1 MVTLAEVSDLASAS
15 MRKIVLPALAAAS
28 VLMAGVAGCSNRGS
42 ETPEAAAPASA
53 EAASTEAV
61 TSEVKVEEVFS
72 GSKTLNGTALK
83 YPEGN
88 PELRLYRVEIPV
100 GGKIPLHTHPAPML
114 VYVQAVDS
122 GDLLNTRVQP
132 DGTEVSGVIKPGE
145 SFIEGSSEP
154 HFVENK
160 SDKPTVVW
168 VMVASVEGMP
178 TTEWIK

>member
-1 MVTLAEVSDLASAS
+1 
-15 MRKIVLPALAAAS
+15 MRKTVLPALVAAS
-28 VLMAGVAGCSNRGS
+28 VLMAAVAGCTNRGS
-42 ETPEAAAPASA
+42 ESEESAAASA
-53 EAASTEAV
+53 DSASTEV
-61 TSEVKVEEVFS
+61 TVKEVFS
-72 GSKTLNGTALK
+72 GTQTLNGTPLR

-100 GGKIPLHTHPAPML
+100 GGRIPLHTHPAPML
-114 VYVQAVDS
+114 VHVQGVDS

-132 DGTEVSGVIKPGE
+132 DGSEVSSVFKSGE

-168 VMVASVEGMP
+168 VMVASVEGLP

>member
-1 MVTLAEVSDLASAS
+1 
-15 MRKIVLPALAAAS
+15 MRTTVLPALVAAS
-28 VLMAGVAGCSNRGS
+28 VLMAAVAGCTNRGS
-42 ETPEAAAPASA
+42 ESEESAAASA
-53 EAASTEAV
+53 DSASTEV
-61 TSEVKVEEVFS
+61 TVKEVFS
-72 GSKTLNGTALK
+72 GTQTLNGTPLR

-100 GGKIPLHTHPAPML
+100 GGRVPLHTHPAPML
-114 VYVQAVDS
+114 VHVQGVDS

-132 DGTEVSGVIKPGE
+132 DGSEVSSVFKSGE

-168 VMVASVEGMP
+168 VMVASVEGLP

>member
-1 MVTLAEVSDLASAS
+1 
-15 MRKIVLPALAAAS
+15 MRKTVLPALAVAS
-28 VLMAGVAGCSNRGS
+28 VLMAAVAGCTNRGS
-42 ETPEAAAPASA
+42 ESAESAAASA
-53 EAASTEAV
+53 DSASTEV
-61 TSEVKVEEVFS
+61 TVKEVFS
-72 GSKTLNGTALK
+72 GTQTLNGTPLR

-100 GGKIPLHTHPAPML
+100 GGRIPLHTHPAPML
-114 VYVQAVDS
+114 VHVQSVDS

-132 DGTEVSGVIKPGE
+132 DGSEVSSVFKSGE

-168 VMVASVEGMP
+168 VMVASVEGLP

>member
-1 MVTLAEVSDLASAS
+1 
-15 MRKIVLPALAAAS
+15 MRKTVLPALAAAS
-28 VLMAGVAGCSNRGS
+28 VLMAAVAGCTNRGS
-42 ETPEAAAPASA
+42 ESAESAAASA
-53 EAASTEAV
+53 DSASTEV
-61 TSEVKVEEVFS
+61 TVKEVFS
-72 GSKTLNGTALK
+72 GTQTLNGTPLR

-88 PELRLYRVEIPV
+88 LELRLYRVEIPV
-100 GGKIPLHTHPAPML
+100 GGRIPLHTHPAPML
-114 VYVQAVDS
+114 VHVQGVDS

-132 DGTEVSGVIKPGE
+132 DGSEVSSVFKSGE

-168 VMVASVEGMP
+168 VMVASVEGLP

>member
-1 MVTLAEVSDLASAS
+1 
-15 MRKIVLPALAAAS
+15 MRKTVLPALAVAS
-28 VLMAGVAGCSNRGS
+28 VLMAAVAGCTNRGS
-42 ETPEAAAPASA
+42 ESAESAAASA
-53 EAASTEAV
+53 DSASTEV
-61 TSEVKVEEVFS
+61 TVKEVFS
-72 GSKTLNGTALK
+72 GTQTLNGTPLR

-100 GGKIPLHTHPAPML
+100 GGRVPLHTHPAPML
-114 VYVQAVDS
+114 VHVQGVDS

-132 DGTEVSGVIKPGE
+132 DGSEVSSVFKSGE

-168 VMVASVEGMP
+168 VMVASVEGLP

>member
-1 MVTLAEVSDLASAS
+1 
-15 MRKIVLPALAAAS
+15 MRTTVLPALAVAS
-28 VLMAGVAGCSNRGS
+28 VLMAAVAGCTNRGS
-42 ETPEAAAPASA
+42 ESAESAAASA
-53 EAASTEAV
+53 DAASTEV
-61 TSEVKVEEVFS
+61 TVKEVFS
-72 GSKTLNGTALK
+72 GKQTLNGTPLR

-100 GGKIPLHTHPAPML
+100 GGRIPLHTHPAPML
-114 VYVQAVDS
+114 VHVQGVDS

-132 DGTEVSGVIKPGE
+132 DGSEVSSVFKSGE

-168 VMVASVEGMP
+168 VMVASVEGLP

>member
-1 MVTLAEVSDLASAS
+1 M
-15 MRKIVLPALAAAS
+15 AA
-28 VLMAGVAGCSNRGS
+28 VAGCTNRGS
-42 ETPEAAAPASA
+42 ESAESAAASA
-53 EAASTEAV
+53 DSASTEV
-61 TSEVKVEEVFS
+61 TVKEVFS
-72 GSKTLNGTALK
+72 GKQTLNGTPLR

-100 GGKIPLHTHPAPML
+100 GGRIPLHTHPAPML
-114 VYVQAVDS
+114 VHVQGVDS

-132 DGTEVSGVIKPGE
+132 DGSEVSSVFKSGE

-168 VMVASVEGMP
+168 VMVASVEGLP

>member
-1 MVTLAEVSDLASAS
+1 
-15 MRKIVLPALAAAS
+15 MRKTVLPALAVAS
-28 VLMAGVAGCSNRGS
+28 VLMAAVAGCTNRGS
-42 ETPEAAAPASA
+42 ESAESAAASA
-53 EAASTEAV
+53 DSASTEV
-61 TSEVKVEEVFS
+61 TVKEVFS
-72 GSKTLNGTALK
+72 GKQTLNGTPLR

-100 GGKIPLHTHPAPML
+100 GGRIPLHTHPAPML
-114 VYVQAVDS
+114 VHVQGVDS

-132 DGTEVSGVIKPGE
+132 DGSEVSSVFKSGE
-145 SFIEGSSEP
+145 SFLEGSSEP

-168 VMVASVEGMP
+168 VMVASVEGLP

>member
-1 MVTLAEVSDLASAS
+1 
-15 MRKIVLPALAAAS
+15 MRKTVLPALAAAS
-28 VLMAGVAGCSNRGS
+28 VLMAAVAGCTNRGS
-42 ETPEAAAPASA
+42 ESAESAAASA
-53 EAASTEAV
+53 DSASTEV
-61 TSEVKVEEVFS
+61 TVKEVFS
-72 GSKTLNGTALK
+72 GKQTLNGTPLR

-100 GGKIPLHTHPAPML
+100 GGRIPLHTHPAPML
-114 VYVQAVDS
+114 VHVQGVDS

-132 DGTEVSGVIKPGE
+132 DGSEVSSVFKSGE

-178 TTEWIK
+178 TTEWDE

>member
-1 MVTLAEVSDLASAS
+1 
-15 MRKIVLPALAAAS
+15 MRKTVLPALAAAS
-28 VLMAGVAGCSNRGS
+28 VLMAAVAGCTNRGS
-42 ETPEAAAPASA
+42 ESAESAAASA
-53 EAASTEAV
+53 DSASTEV
-61 TSEVKVEEVFS
+61 TVKEVFS
-72 GSKTLNGTALK
+72 GKQTLNGTPLR

-100 GGKIPLHTHPAPML
+100 GGRIPLHTHPAPML
-114 VYVQAVDS
+114 VHVQGVDS

-132 DGTEVSGVIKPGE
+132 DGSEVSSVFKSGE

-168 VMVASVEGMP
+168 VMVASVEGLP